1 MFIRK
6 SKTRTRD
13 GTDYYALRLV
23 RNERI
28 DGRVKQ
34 TTLLNLGQQFELPA
48 EHWPAFCAR
57 LAALVSPSLVDLPD
71 ADPEIEAA
79 ARRYAA
85 RLLPASVDTELGA
98 VQRRHRPAAPAMPP
112 TEGPAHPDLFAA
124 PSAPSESAPA
134 TAPQWVD
141 ADSLEHL
148 EVRSIGVETVALH
161 AIRKLGIEAELRRAG
176 LRRIDLAAAIGQL
189 VARMAAPAS
198 ERRTHAWLQQRSALS
213 EICGFDFGRLSL
225 TRLYQVGNALWK
237 ARPVLERA
245 VYGTLKRQLGL
256 DDTIALY
263 DLTNTY
269 FEGLGKA
276 NPSAMRGAS
285 KEGRSGA
292 PLMSLG
298 LVLDGQGFIQKSE
311 VFAGNVRE
319 SATLQGMLTGL
330 GAAPGA
336 LVVLDRGFV
345 SKASLAWLAAKG
357 YRYLVMSKDRRDL
370 SDAAT
375 CIDNAQGEAIRIER
389 IEVDVPDDEI
399 PAPAAS
405 DPVQTASRDET
416 PADVT
421 SDATSNTPTEVAAPP
436 RPTRREALLICHSA
450 ARAEKESAMVTTQR
464 KRFEAAILALSAG
477 LSKPRG
483 ARTLKAVHQRIG
495 RIKARYSMVA
505 RHYDLQI
512 DDDGKQVTTLR
523 AVYAAKPS
531 SKAKLP
537 GHYVLRSNDLSL
549 SAEAMWRTYIQ
560 LTEVESVFRSLK
572 SELGLRPVYHQ
583 LETRCKAHLWISVLA
598 YQCVQYLRTQLKQ
611 AGIHHSW
618 ASLRTELNAHQRIWT
633 RAARKDGGHLHLKQ
647 NQQASSTVRAIYT
660 ALGIVPIGPIR
671 NTVLRTQL

>member
-6 SKTRTRD
+6 SKTRTRA
-13 GTDYYALRLV
+13 GTDYFALRLV

-34 TTLLNLGQQFELPA
+34 TTLLNLGQQFELPP

-57 LAALVSPSLVDLPD
+57 LAALVSPSQVDLPD

-85 RLLPASVDTELGA
+85 RLLPASVDTALGA
-98 VQRRHRPAAPAMPP
+98 VQRRHRPAAPPVPP
-112 TEGPAHPDLFAA
+112 TEGPAHPDLFTV
-124 PSAPSESAPA
+124 PSTPSVPSESLPA
-134 TAPQWVD
+134 VTLQWVD

-161 AIRKLGIEAELRRAG
+161 AIRKLGIDAELRQAG

-189 VARMAAPAS
+189 VARMAAPSS

-213 EICGFDFGRLSL
+213 EAYGFDFGKLSL
-225 TRLYQVGNALWK
+225 TRLYQVGHALWR
-237 ARPVLERA
+237 ARPALERA

-276 NPSAMRGAS
+276 NPSAVRGAS

-298 LVLDGQGFIQKSE
+298 LVLDGRGFIQKSD

-345 SKASLAWLAAKG
+345 SKASLAWLAANG

-370 SDAAT
+370 SDAAQR
-375 CIDNAQGEAIRIER
+375 IDNAQGETIRIER
-389 IEVDVPDDEI
+389 IEVDVPDDQI
-399 PAPAAS
+399 AAPT
-405 DPVQTASRDET
+405 PVDATRDET
-416 PADVT
+416 PADVQNDVT
-421 SDATSNTPTEVAAPP
+421 ADVVADARA
-436 RPTRREALLICHSA
+436 TRREALLICHSA

-464 KRFEAAILALSAG
+464 QRFEAAILALSAG

-512 DDDGKQVTTLR
+512 DDDGKQVTALC

-549 SAEAMWRTYIQ
+549 SAEALWRTYIQ
-560 LTEVESVFRSLK
+560 LTDVESVFRSLK

-618 ASLRTELNAHQRIWT
+618 ASLRTALNAHQRIWT

-647 NQQASSTVRAIYT
+647 NQQASPAVRAIYT

-671 NTVLRTQL
+671 NTVHRTQL